1 MILLWM
7 VVHMRLFKYFKSL
20 LKNILLLFYISKMII
35 YVLLL
40 LNLMLFLY
48 IIIKHPKIFNFS
60 EKETYSQYEYDEED
74 NTIILLDDK
83 HSEKT
88 RYLKWL
94 LENKNNI
101 ETLRDNDINN
111 LLRISN
117 NIEIELTDDDIQKY
131 SNITNNVVPINY

>member
-1 MILLWM
+1 
-7 VVHMRLFKYFKSL
+7 
-20 LKNILLLFYISKMII
+20 MII

-48 IIIKHPKIFNFS
+48 IIIKHPKNFNFS
-60 EKETYSQYEYDEED
+60 EKETFSQYEYDEED

>member
-1 MILLWM
+1 
-7 VVHMRLFKYFKSL
+7 MRLFKYFKSL

-48 IIIKHPKIFNFS
+48 IIIKHPKNFNFS
-60 EKETYSQYEYDEED
+60 EKETFSQYEYDEED